1 MNLRSR
7 NKINATFNM
16 SSLTDVVFLL
26 LIFFMLTSTL
36 VSPNALKL
44 LLPQSDS
51 QTRAKQTVAVSI
63 NKQLE
68 YYVGEQQVTLREMP
82 NVLRQ
87 RIEDEE
93 DPTVVVNADKEVPI
107 NNVVQVMNIGNDM
120 KVKMILATRPE
131 E

>member
-7 NKINATFNM
+7 NKVNATFNM

-51 QTRAKQTVAVSI
+51 QTRSKQTIAVSI
-63 NKQLE
+63 TKQLD
-68 YYVGEQQVTLREMP
+68 YYVGEQEVTLQEMP
-82 NVLRQ
+82 KVLRQ
-87 RIEDEE
+87 RLKGEE

-107 NNVVQVMNIGNDM
+107 NNVVQVMNVGNDM

>member
-7 NKINATFNM
+7 NKVNATFNM

-87 RIEDEE
+87 RIEGEE

>member
-7 NKINATFNM
+7 NKVNATFNM

>member
-7 NKINATFNM
+7 NKVNATFNM

-51 QTRAKQTVAVSI
+51 QTRAKQTIAVSI
-63 NKQLE
+63 TEQQD
-68 YYVGEQQVTLREMP
+68 YYVGEQQVSLSEMP
-82 NVLRQ
+82 GVLRQ
-87 RIEDEE
+87 RLQDEE
-93 DPTVVVNADKEVPI
+93 DPTVVVNADKNVPI
-107 NNVVQVMNIGNDM
+107 NNVVQVMNIGNDL